1 MAMERFTEPLTIEDE
16 EDAYRLRC
24 PNGHQVTPTNNHWYC
39 RQCARAW
46 DDDAEPELDAAVDA
60 KTGRELRRE
69 DVELAF
75 DTPGVYHA

>member
-1 MAMERFTEPLTIEDE
+1 MPMPKLTIDTEDE
-16 EDAYRLRC
+16 NWRLEC
-24 PNGHQVTPTNNHWYC
+24 PNGHRSIAPTNNHFWC
-39 RQCARAW
+39 RSCANHW
-46 DDDAEPELDAAVDA
+46 QDIDPEYETAVDA